1 MQVGTEILLARMK
14 EYPDEFYGSYG
25 SRWGAIVD
33 DARQYLP
40 KEDVEALDEGY
51 RQMQVDRFNERVLAR
66 LAGEEKEETL
76 TYKASERYSAGVT
89 DPRVQY
95 EQALK
100 KVQSDIDTRRRAMQ
114 AQNNAMNSL
123 YTGANGVSIGDWLT
137 GDSNGT
143 TAPNMFGV
151 GISGS
156 SS

>member
-14 EYPDEFYGSYG
+14 EYPDEFFTGSYG
-25 SRWGAIVD
+25 SRWAGILD

-66 LAGEEKEETL
+66 LAGEDKPVKEENL
-76 TYKASERYSAGVT
+76 KYKVTERYSAGVT
-89 DPRVQY
+89 GPRAQYEQSMKRVQY
-95 EQALK
+95 EQAMK
-100 KVQSDIDTRRRAMQ
+100 NMQ

-137 GDSNGT
+137 GGHK
-143 TAPNMFGV
+143 
-151 GISGS
+151 
-156 SS
+156 